1 MFFVGELL
9 NEVINLLGNDVLG
22 VKFSIFLD
30 VIDVYVIDIKYYK
43 NCWFKN
49 VINVIKKVLVFDKCS
64 LDLVIEVV
72 VRIEFLLW

>member
-22 VKFSIFLD
+22 MKFSIFLD

-43 NCWFKN
+43 NM
-49 VINVIKKVLVFDKCS
+49 LV
-64 LDLVIEVV
+64 
-72 VRIEFLLW
+72 